1 MQFPLMLAQSA
12 EQGVGLLQT
21 IIQGGAALILAVV
34 AVIVGKFAYDQ
45 LKRNNDLE
53 HHFREKIEADGK
65 ARLEGSEK
73 LLREMLDRD
82 REAQEATTAA
92 VQAVEGFTGA
102 MRDQQ
107 ASCEAVSA
115 KIDGLSSQVSGLTD
129 RIKILED
136 EARRRT

>member
-1 MQFPLMLAQSA
+1 M
-12 EQGVGLLQT
+12 V
-21 IIQGGAALILAVV
+21 
-34 AVIVGKFAYDQ
+34 VGKFAYDQ

-53 HHFREKIEADGK
+53 HNFREKIEADGK
-65 ARLEGSEK
+65 ARLQGSEQ

-92 VQAVEGFTGA
+92 VQAVEGITGA

-107 ASCEAVSA
+107 ASCESVSTKVDTLVL
-115 KIDGLSSQVSGLTD
+115 KIDGLTD